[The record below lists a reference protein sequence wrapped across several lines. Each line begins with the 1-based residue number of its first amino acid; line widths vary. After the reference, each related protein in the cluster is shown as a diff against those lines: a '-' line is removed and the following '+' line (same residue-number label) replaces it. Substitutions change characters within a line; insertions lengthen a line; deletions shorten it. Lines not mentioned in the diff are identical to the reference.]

1 MALSTKIL
9 SNKRIII
16 TNFEVIKKRYFF
28 FKTKKMKSKII
39 GSILFF
45 LCLANLGN
53 AKLEVK
59 AVNGGR
65 NCATC
70 TTFVGLTERLTIVYN
85 QSIENSLDKLCGFLP
100 QGIFRTACLQAV
112 SAFGT
117 VIIDG

>member
-1 MALSTKIL
+1 MIP
-9 SNKRIII
+9 
-16 TNFEVIKKRYFF
+16 
-28 FKTKKMKSKII
+28 KII
-39 GSILFF
+39 GSILIFIV
-45 LCLANLGN
+45 LVNHVDG
-53 AKLEVK
+53 KLDVK

-100 QGIFRTACLQAV
+100 QGLFRTACLQAV
-112 SAFGT
+112 GAFGP